1 MPFHPEN
8 FIDADGD
15 GFDDDGNDYIRA
27 SAMDVPG
34 RGYVI
39 MGSTFRFLP
48 SNTVSNFHCKYSANK
63 LNTGTIKTEIALTP
77 GLLMTMILI

>member
-1 MPFHPEN
+1 
-8 FIDADGD
+8 
-15 GFDDDGNDYIRA
+15 
-27 SAMDVPG
+27 MDVPG

-39 MGSTFRFLP
+39 MGSTSLGSYPATQSVIF
-48 SNTVSNFHCKYSANK
+48 TKYSANK

>member
-1 MPFHPEN
+1 VPS
-8 FIDADGD
+8 ADGD

-39 MGSTFRFLP
+39 MSTALGSYPATQSVIFTA
-48 SNTVSNFHCKYSANK
+48 NTPANK